1 MSQSSKLEKYS
12 NSIRSIGM
20 EHSLFLL
27 VISKDN
33 LGVDV
38 LEPIKLRMNKLERFV
53 PAKYFKH
60 SLTFPNKH
68 NNTKTIKNRHSV

>member
-12 NSIRSIGM
+12 NSIRSIGV

-27 VISKDN
+27 VILKDN
-33 LGVDV
+33 LGLDV
-38 LEPIKLRMNKLERFV
+38 LEPLKLSMNKLERFV

-60 SLTFPNKH
+60 SLISK
-68 NNTKTIKNRHSV
+68 